1 MNQKN
6 YVALKATGNVEIIKA
21 GGGYAVATKRWN
33 PTTGEPVTPEI
44 VAIDQDALVKAK
56 ANLLEEIA
64 DIEAMQA
71 DIELL

>member
-6 YVALKATGNVEIIKA
+6 YRALKETGNIEIISA
-21 GGGYAVATKRWN
+21 GGGFAVATKRWDT
-33 PTTGEPVTPEI
+33 TTGEPVTPEI

-56 ANLLEEIA
+56 ADLLEEIA

-71 DIELL
+71 DIKLL